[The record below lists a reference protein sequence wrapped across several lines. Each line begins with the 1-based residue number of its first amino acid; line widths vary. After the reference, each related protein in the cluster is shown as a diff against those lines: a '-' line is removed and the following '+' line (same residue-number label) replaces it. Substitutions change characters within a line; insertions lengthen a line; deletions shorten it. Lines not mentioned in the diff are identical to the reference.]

1 MRYFVR
7 HVFHQVNQSF
17 YTFSLHFFYI
27 SRSLNSTTTM
37 TSSILTE
44 AKETFLL
51 LIGGILAEHDWLPIK
66 IKLTNQSNASSLYSG
81 KKTSLG
87 LFLWVI
93 EPNLK
98 LVTFNSVD
106 EFYERNVMKVL
117 FTVHSEE
124 EEENNA
130 STDVE
135 NEKKFREND
144 CDQDLT
150 GVPDLVIDQGIK
162 YLIAHQKLIPQSQ
175 RCNANLE
182 ISYIDLS
189 SVYKK

>member
-1 MRYFVR
+1 MKYFVR
-7 HVFHQVNQSF
+7 HIFHQVNQSF

-66 IKLTNQSNASSLYSG
+66 IKLTNQNNASSIYSG
-81 KKTSLG
+81 KTSSLA
-87 LFLWVI
+87 LFLWVV

-106 EFYERNVMKVL
+106 KFYERNVMKVL
-117 FTVHSEE
+117 FTVHSE

-162 YLIAHQKLIPQSQ
+162 YLIGHQKLIPQSQ

>member
-1 MRYFVR
+1 
-7 HVFHQVNQSF
+7 
-17 YTFSLHFFYI
+17 
-27 SRSLNSTTTM
+27 M

-124 EEENNA
+124 E
-130 STDVE
+130 DVE

>member
-1 MRYFVR
+1 MGGNSNFFKILNSGSKPS
-7 HVFHQVNQSF
+7 FHK
-17 YTFSLHFFYI
+17 FSLHFIYI
-27 SRSLNSTTTM
+27 SRSLSPTTM
-37 TSSILTE
+37 TSSITA

-66 IKLTNQSNASSLYSG
+66 IKLTNQNNALSYSGGG
-81 KKTSLG
+81 KKTSSS

-106 EFYERNVMKVL
+106 EFHERNVMKVL
-117 FTVHSEE
+117 FKDYYSEK
-124 EEENNA
+124 NN
-130 STDVE
+130 TDVDAE
-135 NEKKFREND
+135 KFREND

-150 GVPDLVIDQGIK
+150 AVPDLVIDQGIK

-175 RCNANLE
+175 RSNANLE

-189 SVYKK
+189 SVYNKK

>member
-1 MRYFVR
+1 
-7 HVFHQVNQSF
+7 
-17 YTFSLHFFYI
+17 
-27 SRSLNSTTTM
+27 M

-124 EEENNA
+124 EENNA

>member
-1 MRYFVR
+1 
-7 HVFHQVNQSF
+7 
-17 YTFSLHFFYI
+17 
-27 SRSLNSTTTM
+27 M

-106 EFYERNVMKVL
+106 QFYERNVMKVL

>member
-1 MRYFVR
+1 M
-7 HVFHQVNQSF
+7 
-17 YTFSLHFFYI
+17 
-27 SRSLNSTTTM
+27 
-37 TSSILTE
+37 
-44 AKETFLL
+44 
-51 LIGGILAEHDWLPIK
+51 EHDWLPIK

-124 EEENNA
+124 E
-130 STDVE
+130 DVE

>member
-1 MRYFVR
+1 
-7 HVFHQVNQSF
+7 
-17 YTFSLHFFYI
+17 
-27 SRSLNSTTTM
+27 M

-66 IKLTNQSNASSLYSG
+66 IKLTNQNNASSIYSG
-81 KKTSLG
+81 KTSSLA
-87 LFLWVI
+87 LFLWVV

-106 EFYERNVMKVL
+106 EFHERNVMKVL
-117 FTVHSEE
+117 FTAYSEE
-124 EEENNA
+124 E
-130 STDVE
+130 
-135 NEKKFREND
+135 EKKFREND

>member
-1 MRYFVR
+1 M
-7 HVFHQVNQSF
+7 
-17 YTFSLHFFYI
+17 
-27 SRSLNSTTTM
+27 
-37 TSSILTE
+37 
-44 AKETFLL
+44 

-66 IKLTNQSNASSLYSG
+66 IKLTNQNNAYSE
-81 KKTSLG
+81 KTSL
-87 LFLWVI
+87 FLWII

-106 EFYERNVMKVL
+106 EFNEWNVMKVL
-117 FTVHSEE
+117 FKDYSED
-124 EEENNA
+124 N
-130 STDVE
+130 SH
-135 NEKKFREND
+135 EKLYNND

>member
-1 MRYFVR
+1 
-7 HVFHQVNQSF
+7 
-17 YTFSLHFFYI
+17 
-27 SRSLNSTTTM
+27 M
-37 TSSILTE
+37 TSSITA

-66 IKLTNQSNASSLYSG
+66 IKLTNQNNALSYSGGG
-81 KKTSLG
+81 KKTSSS

-106 EFYERNVMKVL
+106 EFHERNVMKVL
-117 FTVHSEE
+117 FKDYYSEK
-124 EEENNA
+124 NN
-130 STDVE
+130 TDVDAE
-135 NEKKFREND
+135 KFREND

-150 GVPDLVIDQGIK
+150 AVPDLVIDQGIK

-175 RCNANLE
+175 RSNANLE

-189 SVYKK
+189 SVYNKK